1 MRYTK
6 RTILAVLG
14 MLLALPVSGLA
25 ATVGAEYCQTDACGD
40 ATISNTKPD
49 ASGFIT
55 MMQAFGHTR
64 KFLYGNTSFW
74 PEDEVDCSVAG
85 GKDCLYG
92 DTANITFFSTHGGSE
107 ATRFRM
113 TTGATH
119 TYGGISTCKSYTS
132 SSGAQ
137 FWKLGNGAGATRI
150 LNLST
155 CHGLELTDL
164 AHWDAVAQGLHM
176 ITGFDGSESDSPSV
190 GQNYAFFGCIN
201 LPFFG
206 GFTVKQAWFSARPAG
221 NKAVVMAYGT
231 SAADAVNRRDNE
243 TFGWSMAQAPPHS
256 WRAWAWIQ

>member
-1 MRYTK
+1 MKYTK
-6 RTILAVLG
+6 FSI
-14 MLLALPVSGLA
+14 LPVSAFLLTFSGSGMA

-64 KFLYGNTSFW
+64 NFLYGNASFW
-74 PEDEVDCSVAG
+74 PEDEVDCSVSG

-92 DTANITFFSTHGGSE
+92 DTANITFFSTHGGSD

-113 TTGATH
+113 TTGVTH
-119 TYGGISTCKSYTS
+119 TVGGISTCKSYTS
-132 SSGAQ
+132 NSGTQ
-137 FWKLGNGAGATRI
+137 WWKLGNGAGATRI

-164 AHWDAVAQGLHM
+164 AHWDGVAQGLHV
-176 ITGFDGSESDSPSV
+176 ITGFDGNESDSPSV
-190 GQNYAFFGCIN
+190 GQNYALWGNLGC
-201 LPFFG
+201 
-206 GFTVKQAWFSARPAG
+206 TVKQAWFNARPGG

-231 SAADAVNRRDNE
+231 SSSDAVNRRDNE
-243 TFGWSMAQAPPHS
+243 RFSWSMAQAAPHS